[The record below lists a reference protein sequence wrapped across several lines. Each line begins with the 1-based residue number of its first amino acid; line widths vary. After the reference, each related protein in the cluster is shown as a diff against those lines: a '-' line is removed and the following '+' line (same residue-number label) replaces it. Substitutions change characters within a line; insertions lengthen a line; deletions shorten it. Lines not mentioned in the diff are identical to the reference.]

1 MMKINKL
8 SNFLLIFTILT
19 NIGFSQIED
28 LKNSGLIEKSCKQ
41 DNGPWFFQYN
51 NDVINETPELL
62 SEDEISVITKD
73 GVVVF
78 CEGESK
84 FSGLFTA
91 NELVLYGSGNVED
104 VMVSPI
110 DYKYFNFL
118 SLDMEE
124 LIEFIDFHD
133 YASLNELNIKNIEI
147 DNESN
152 ITILNTTFTQGDFIK
167 KIHTISEDSNLLL
180 SDPNCFVLPSNFD
193 DSENFDVDFSDCIPD
208 IESMTLLNT
217 GIAVQIH
224 RENSNILFENVNFKD
239 LQFSTSA
246 FNITSPMTN
255 SILRNVN
262 LLDNEFYAFPF
273 LIGGT
278 NYSLNNVN
286 VINNKLKKSFG
297 PRGWLNF
304 NQSTITLFSENHNIN
319 GLEIIDNKNIGL
331 FMVNGRL
338 EMNDVLIKNNE
349 ISFGFDFLFTD
360 ENEVN
365 ITNLEF
371 IENIRTNIND
381 SGISPKIGP
390 RILFFGSGKID
401 GFKYEKNE
409 TSFFPLMFRSA
420 GLEFSNSSISYNTS
434 NFPYLI
440 NNIGHIRFSNSQ
452 FVDNKLNANENQ
464 FDLAWPQTLI
474 IPRTVFDEEFCNAC
488 SNGLLTLDG
497 SASYEDIR
505 EHKIV
510 FNDVFI
516 QHLPSKKI
524 ESTIFSVNSLEDYLE
539 FDCENNECIDGRIIE
554 PRDLRPYIENDRSN
568 SSFDIFRYDDI
579 IESLECQYYRR
590 SPDFHL
596 EYRCD

>member
-1 MMKINKL
+1 MKNNTL
-8 SNFLLIFTILT
+8 LTLLLIFTIFS

-51 NDVINETPELL
+51 NDVINEMPELL
-62 SEDEISVITKD
+62 SEDEISVITED

-91 NELVLYGSGNVED
+91 NQLVLYGNGNVED

-110 DYKYFNFL
+110 DYKYFNLL

-133 YASLNELNIKNIEI
+133 YDSLNELNIKNIQI

-152 ITILNTTFTQGDFIK
+152 ITILNTTFTQRNEIK
-167 KIHTISEDSNLLL
+167 AINELPQNSLNSN
-180 SDPNCFVLPSNFD
+180 PNCFAPPSDID
-193 DSENFDVDFSDCIPD
+193 DIENFQSNILDCIPSID
-208 IESMTLLNT
+208 QISLFNT

-224 RENSNILFENVNFKD
+224 RENSYVLFESVNFKN
-239 LQFSTSA
+239 LKQSTSA
-246 FNITSPMTN
+246 FHITSLISS

-262 LLDNEFYAFPF
+262 LLDNEFYMTPF
-273 LIGGT
+273 AIGGA
-278 NYSLNNVN
+278 NYSMNNVS
-286 VINNKLKKSFG
+286 VINNKLNKSYNE
-297 PRGWLNF
+297 RGVLNYT
-304 NQSTITLFSENHNIN
+304 QSSIYLFAKNHNID
-319 GLEIIDNKNIGL
+319 GFEIIDNENIGL
-331 FMVNGRL
+331 MMLNGKL
-338 EMNDVLIKNNE
+338 EMNEVLIKNNE
-349 ISFGFDFLFTD
+349 ISSGFDFLFTD

-365 ITNLEF
+365 ITNWEF
-371 IENIRTNIND
+371 VGNIPSD
-381 SGISPKIGP
+381 SNVLGGFGP
-390 RILFFGSGKID
+390 RILFFGSGIID

-409 TSFFPLMFRSA
+409 TLMPSFTIRSA
-420 GLEFSNSSISYNTS
+420 GLEFSNSTISYNTS
-434 NFPYLI
+434 SFPYLI
-440 NNIGHIRFSNSQ
+440 NNIGNVRFSNSQ
-452 FVDNKLNANENQ
+452 FIDNKITFNENQ
-464 FDLAWPQTLI
+464 FVLGWPQSLI
-474 IPRTVFDEEFCNAC
+474 IPRTVFDEEFCNNC
-488 SNGLLTLDG
+488 TNGLATLDG

-524 ESTIFSVNSLEDYLE
+524 ESTIFSVNSYEGFAE
-539 FDCENNECIDGRIIE
+539 FDCENNECIDGRITQQ
-554 PRDLRPYIENDRSN
+554 RDLGLFIQEDRMN
-568 SSFDIFRYDDI
+568 SSFDIFRIDGVV
-579 IESLECQYYRR
+579 ELLECQYYRR
-590 SPDFHL
+590 SPDSHL

>member
-1 MMKINKL
+1 MKINKL
-8 SNFLLIFTILT
+8 SNFLLILTILT
-19 NIGFSQIED
+19 NVGFSQIED
-28 LKNSGLIEKSCKQ
+28 LKNSGLIDKSCKQ

-51 NDVINETPELL
+51 NDVIDETPELL
-62 SEDEISVITKD
+62 SEDEISVIAED

-91 NELVLYGSGNVED
+91 NELVLYGNGNVED

-110 DYKYFNFL
+110 DYKYFNLL

-147 DNESN
+147 YNESN
-152 ITILNTTFTQGDFIK
+152 ITILNTTFTQRNVIK
-167 KIHTISEDSNLLL
+167 AINELPQNSLNSN
-180 SDPNCFVLPSNFD
+180 SNCFAPPSDID
-193 DSENFDVDFSDCIPD
+193 DIENFDVDFSDCIPD
-208 IESMTLLNT
+208 IESITLLNT

-224 RENSNILFENVNFKD
+224 RENSYVLFESVNFKN
-239 LQFSTSA
+239 LQQSTSA
-246 FNITSPMTN
+246 FKITSPMTN

-262 LLDNEFYAFPF
+262 LLDNEFYTFPF
-273 LIGGT
+273 LIGGA

-297 PRGWLNF
+297 QRGWINY
-304 NQSTITLFSENHNIN
+304 NQSSIILFSENHNIN

-331 FMVNGRL
+331 FMINGRL

-349 ISFGFDFLFTD
+349 ISTGFDFLFTD

-381 SGISPKIGP
+381 SGIAPKIGP
-390 RILFFGSGKID
+390 RILFFGSGRID

-409 TSFFPLMFRSA
+409 TSFIPLMFRTA
-420 GLEFSNSSISYNTS
+420 GLEFTNSSISYNSS
-434 NFPYLI
+434 NSPNLI
-440 NNIGHIRFSNSQ
+440 YNIGHIRFSNSQ
-452 FVDNKLNANENQ
+452 FIDNALGILNQLQDSFN
-464 FDLAWPQTLI
+464 LVWPQSLI
-474 IPRTVFDEEFCNAC
+474 IPRAVFDEEFCNNC

-497 SASYEDIR
+497 SASYQDIR

-516 QHLPSKKI
+516 QHLPSKKV

-568 SSFDIFRYDDI
+568 SSFDVFRYDDI

-590 SPDFHL
+590 SPDSHL